1 MAREFLSILPRRG
14 PQAFEQFI
22 EALMRSEQQKFIAY
36 KLDPAL
42 AAKYETA
49 AAAEA
54 ADGGN
59 RDTADAPITAITVS
73 SRPSESDAD
82 IINKLKG
89 FN

>member
-49 AAAEA
+49 AA
-54 ADGGN
+54 DGGN

-82 IINKLKG
+82 IIKKLKG